1 LGVLLSLLSFARGET
16 ADSARDIL
24 LHQPDFRAKET
35 MVDVESKIGGG
46 MSTVSEIA
54 KRDNTYWRDNGFFV
68 FLSKPSGVR
77 LRLSRKDK
85 TYDELQATEN
95 ERSLWYSGI
104 SDVEIFAAKKKIR
117 FERVG
122 TETVDGR
129 NCLKIKANPDAS
141 AATSKEAVYF
151 YAARDLKNLVI
162 KVELQTSWRTTT
174 YSLKDISFKVPE
186 TLFAVPADYK
196 RGL

>member
-1 LGVLLSLLSFARGET
+1 
-16 ADSARDIL
+16 
-24 LHQPDFRAKET
+24 
-35 MVDVESKIGGG
+35 MDVEPKIGGG

-54 KRDNTYWRDNGFFV
+54 KRDDTYWRDNGFFV
-68 FLSKPSGVR
+68 FLSKPNGVR

-85 TYDELQATEN
+85 THDELQRTEN

-122 TETVDGR
+122 TETVDGHS
-129 NCLKIKANPDAS
+129 CLKIKANPDAS
-141 AATSKEAVYF
+141 AATKEAVYF

-186 TLFAVPADYK
+186 MLFAVPADYK
-196 RGL
+196 QGL